1 MNSEKS
7 FIGEI
12 ELEKSNDK
20 FKVDENITV
29 NVKFSVM
36 GALRESFNGKNWEKA
51 YNKHDNI
58 FKLKYGVKLY
68 TAGLRKRE
76 LGKPIDTYRK
86 AAIFWT
92 RNPKLTQ
99 MAEKKIWVQIA
110 KNFEPFI
117 PRTEVEAQQI
127 LLDFNEK
134 LEFKAS
140 ELGNGKHKIGAEVFV
155 SWLEHNYSEATSL
168 KSHSKEIEIEIIK

>member
-86 AAIFWT
+86 ASIFWT

-127 LLDFNEK
+127 LL
-134 LEFKAS
+134 
-140 ELGNGKHKIGAEVFV
+140 
-155 SWLEHNYSEATSL
+155 
-168 KSHSKEIEIEIIK
+168 